1 MQDWCWV
8 DEDGN
13 QVAHS
18 DLDFR
23 ETVMPMLMN
32 RFNGEAWDLLDPWLD
47 LAPIV
52 GVDFYHYKKDFW
64 LHGYANYILPYHR
77 YIRGNEDF
85 SYLHRNSWG
94 LGGHNNNL
102 KGEQWHDYSFGVN
115 LGTKIGKNLGIFI
128 EGEYSK
134 MWDSKLYQTTFGLN
148 YTFK

>member
-1 MQDWCWV
+1 M
-8 DEDGN
+8 
-13 QVAHS
+13 
-18 DLDFR
+18 
-23 ETVMPMLMN
+23 
-32 RFNGEAWDLLDPWLD
+32 
-47 LAPIV
+47 
-52 GVDFYHYKKDFW
+52 
-64 LHGYANYILPYHR
+64 
-77 YIRGNEDF
+77 
-85 SYLHRNSWG
+85 HRNSWG